1 MFMLNIVQLLLL
13 LNILGNIRY
22 YLLVVKMEKFVNGNI
37 EIRGYILCVKF
48 VVMLM
53 LILLMLMR
61 I

>member
-37 EIRGYILCVKF
+37 EIRGCILFVKF
-48 VVMLM
+48 VVMRM